1 MKQTLKRI
9 VSFMLV
15 LTCVITMFPVS
26 TFADSFVTNSETTAG
41 GGKKYN
47 EKVKSV
53 AACGASADFTFYE
66 RSVIFFIAKQRISSD
81 KQKNFL
87 YNSKQKE
94 EI

>member
-1 MKQTLKRI
+1 MKIRD
-9 VSFMLV
+9 FLV
-15 LTCVITMFPVS
+15 TYIEG
-26 TFADSFVTNSETTAG
+26 TNLIFIWLVYYETD
-41 GGKKYN
+41 N
-47 EKVKSV
+47 EEKVKSV

>member
-26 TFADSFVTNSETTAG
+26 TFADSFVTNSGTTAG

-47 EKVKSV
+47 EKAKSV

-66 RSVIFFIAKQRISSD
+66 RSVIFFIAKQKISSA
-81 KQKNFL
+81 K
-87 YNSKQKE
+87 
-94 EI
+94 

>member
-1 MKQTLKRI
+1 MKIRD
-9 VSFMLV
+9 FLV
-15 LTCVITMFPVS
+15 TYIEGANLIFIWLVYY
-26 TFADSFVTNSETTAG
+26 ETD
-41 GGKKYN
+41 N
-47 EKVKSV
+47 EEKVKSV